1 MISAEQIMALAATL
15 GTPGGLARVET
26 EMQSLRNQLVNR
38 QTAPARADL
47 VSIARALQ
55 FLSATIRTME
65 SLAGACIVRLGTGT
79 VNCVG

>member
-15 GTPGGLARVET
+15 GTPRGLGRVDA
-26 EMQSLRNQLVNR
+26 EMQSLRNELANR
-38 QTAPARADL
+38 QIAPSRDEL

-55 FLSATIRTME
+55 FLGVALRIME
-65 SLAGACIVRLGTGT
+65 RIAGDSIVRLGKGT